1 MSAPRRATA
10 AVGELAAKLIY
21 FGESRDECD
30 ATRHDSA
37 HERARSRRKGG
48 PFHVHRLARHILTGI
63 VELAGRDDDDSKT
76 TTTTTTLV

>member
-37 HERARSRRKGG
+37 HERAKSR
-48 PFHVHRLARHILTGI
+48 
-63 VELAGRDDDDSKT
+63 
-76 TTTTTTLV
+76 